1 MKVIEN
7 MDGNSRKGTVI
18 VLLIAAAL
26 VWGAVGYYIVRQFI
40 PRKQVDVPM
49 VVSHQADE
57 CPAAGAD
64 TLSLD
69 YPDPF
74 LRPLRA
80 TVDMKSGAPT
90 SSKAAGARRIE
101 ETPVVP
107 DIVFK
112 GVIGS
117 GKKLEAMVMQNGK
130 MLMLHRG
137 DSLGGFVVV
146 SCSPEAL
153 ELGSRGKTVRIEAR

>member
-1 MKVIEN
+1 ME
-7 MDGNSRKGTVI
+7 GNSRKGTVI
-18 VLLIAAAL
+18 VLLIAAVL

-40 PRKQVDVPM
+40 PRKQVDVPTA
-49 VVSHQADE
+49 VPRQTDE

-80 TVDMKSGAPT
+80 DAVVKSGAPA

-137 DSLGGFVVV
+137 DSLGRFVVV

-153 ELGSRGKTVRIEAR
+153 ELESRGKTVRVEAR

>member
-7 MDGNSRKGTVI
+7 MDGKGRKGTVV
-18 VLLIAAAL
+18 VLLIAAVL

-40 PRKQVDVPM
+40 PRKQVDVPTA
-49 VVSHQADE
+49 VPRQADE
-57 CPAAGAD
+57 RPAAMVD

-74 LRPLRA
+74 LRPLRMGSA
-80 TVDMKSGAPT
+80 A
-90 SSKAAGARRIE
+90 KA
-101 ETPVVP
+101 ETPVLQKTASPSRVAEPSLP

-112 GVIGS
+112 GVIGN
-117 GKKLEAMVMQNGK
+117 GQKVEAMVMQNGK

-137 DSLGGFVVV
+137 DSLGRFVVV